1 MSWFANARMS
11 VKLLSGFCTIAIIAI
26 IAGVIGTSSLHTVND
41 ADSRLFAEATRPLGV
56 VEVLSSDFQRT
67 RGTLRDVAMRPHE
80 AAQNIGRFVT
90 ETKTLAA
97 VAQRLDSMIVDTTL
111 QRDVDV
117 VTKEIAAYSAASE
130 KVVTL
135 VKEAHYNN
143 AEKLLY
149 SDETAAQGKTTEAS
163 IDTLV
168 AHLVATGQRIADDN
182 DRITARA
189 TIIQYAVTAFTAILA
204 VLLGLVIARVVTR
217 PLQETVAVLKR
228 VADGDLT
235 VRSQVDSRDEIGQM
249 AAALNQAVAAMDE
262 SIGAIAQNAQALA
275 ASSEELSAVSLQ
287 MGANAEQTSS
297 QAGVVSA
304 AAEEV
309 SKNVQTVAAG
319 AEEMS
324 ASIKEIASNASQAAQ
339 VATGAVRA
347 ADETNAVVTKLGDSS
362 QEIGAVIK
370 VITSIAEQTNL
381 LALNATIEAARAGE
395 AGKGFAVVAN
405 EVKELAKET
414 AKATEDIARKVQAIQ
429 NDTTGAVTAI
439 GEIATVIRQ
448 INDISGTIASA
459 VEEQAATTNEIGRN
473 VTEAAR
479 GAGEI
484 AENITGVANA
494 STSTSQGAQNAQQAA
509 GDLARM
515 AAELQRLVSRFQFAH
530 DVVAAGAPAL
540 RIVKPRAGARSRA
553 A

>member
-11 VKLLSGFCTIAIIAI
+11 VKLLSGFCTIAVIAI
-26 IAGVIGTSSLHTVND
+26 IAGVIGTRSLHTVND
-41 ADSRLFAEATRPLGV
+41 ADTRLFAEATRPLGV
-56 VEVLSSDFQRT
+56 VEVLSSDFQRL

-80 AAQNIGRFVT
+80 AAQNIGKFT
-90 ETKTLAA
+90 AESAALAT
-97 VAQRLDSMIVDTTL
+97 VVQRVDSMIVDSTV
-111 QRDVDV
+111 QRHVDEV
-117 VTKEIAAYSAASE
+117 KQQLAAFTAASG

-135 VKEAHYNN
+135 VKEEHYNN
-143 AEKLLY
+143 AETLLY
-149 SDETAAQGKTTEAS
+149 SDETAAQAQATGAS

-168 AHLVATGQRIADDN
+168 AHLVATGKRIAEDN
-182 DRITARA
+182 DVITARA
-189 TIIQYAVTAFTAILA
+189 TTIQYAVTAITAILA
-204 VLLGLVIARVVTR
+204 ILLGMMIARIVTK
-217 PLQETVAVLKR
+217 PLQDTVAVLTR
-228 VADGDLT
+228 VAEGDLT
-235 VRSQVDSRDEIGQM
+235 ARSQVDTKDEIGQL
-249 AAALNQAVAAMDE
+249 AVALNRAVEAMDE

-275 ASSEELSAVSLQ
+275 ASSEELSAVSTQ
-287 MGANAEQTSS
+287 MGANAEETSS

-319 AEEMS
+319 AEQMS

-429 NDTTGAVTAI
+429 HDTSGAVGAI
-439 GEIATVIRQ
+439 GEIASVIRQ

-473 VTEAAR
+473 VSEAAR
-479 GAGEI
+479 GASEI
-484 AENITGVANA
+484 AENIIGVANA
-494 STSTSQGAQNAQQAA
+494 STSTSQGAQNAQESAR
-509 GDLARM
+509 DLARM
-515 AAELQRLVSRFQFAH
+515 AAELQRLVSRFRFAH
-530 DVVAAGAPAL
+530 DAPAATPAL
-540 RIVKPRAGARSRA
+540 RIVKPQTTSRSRA